1 MYRTRGKLPFLHA
14 STKLAV
20 LFYLFFV
27 VIYVVLVR
35 TKSLGDTL
43 LNGGTNSRFDLNIFF
58 FFKFCYIIRKLLKGK
73 MQLPKLNFVYPG
85 ITIHEW

>member
-58 FFKFCYIIRKLLKGK
+58 F
-73 MQLPKLNFVYPG
+73 
-85 ITIHEW
+85 